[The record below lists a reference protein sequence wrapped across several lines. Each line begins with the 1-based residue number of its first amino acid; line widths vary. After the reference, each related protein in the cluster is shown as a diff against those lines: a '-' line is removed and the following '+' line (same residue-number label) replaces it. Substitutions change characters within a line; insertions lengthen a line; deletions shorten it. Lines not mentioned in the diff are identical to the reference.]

1 MVLIL
6 GWLVVGAAVAI
17 AMTSFLSGRGEGGST
32 LVNLIA
38 GAVGGFVG
46 GYVFL
51 LLGPMVLGPGPEFIF
66 SMLGAAVVS
75 VVAAL
80 VAAKVVK

>member
-1 MVLIL
+1 MV
-6 GWLVVGAAVAI
+6 VNAV
-17 AMTSFLSGRGEGGST
+17 
-32 LVNLIA
+32 A
-38 GAVGGFVG
+38 GAVGGFIG

-66 SMLGAAVVS
+66 SMLGAAVIAA
-75 VVAAL
+75 VAAV